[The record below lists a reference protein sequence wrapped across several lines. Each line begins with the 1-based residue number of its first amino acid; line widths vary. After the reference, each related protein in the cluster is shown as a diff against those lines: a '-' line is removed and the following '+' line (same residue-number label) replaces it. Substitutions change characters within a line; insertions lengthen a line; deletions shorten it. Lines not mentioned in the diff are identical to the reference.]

1 MHSKYWAVGFVA
13 GALIACGGKSTPEG
27 KTAEQAA
34 AETTTYGPVT
44 PSDATTGQPYTP
56 TNPPMASTEHGPVVV
71 VVEPPPLP
79 YSDGQIA
86 SITDAANT
94 AEVEQGTLAQS
105 KARDA
110 RVKKFAA
117 MMIVDHSQAK
127 KQQADLMQRLGITAI
142 ETKKSAAIQEES
154 NRTLESLRA
163 LGRSEFDRAYIDV
176 QVDAHQKV
184 LDSFDNELIP
194 NAKNSEFK
202 ASLVEF
208 RPQVES
214 HLKEAQD
221 IQQSLASAPLNP
233 VGKVGP
239 SEGVRQAPLGGK
251 QPSSK

>member
-1 MHSKYWAVGFVA
+1 MQSKFWLVGFVA
-13 GALIACGGKSTPEG
+13 GALLACGSKSTPEG
-27 KTAEQAA
+27 KTAEQAQAEA
-34 AETTTYGPVT
+34 AYAPVTETTGA
-44 PSDATTGQPYTP
+44 ATGTPYTP
-56 TNPPMASTEHGPVVV
+56 TNPPMAGTERGPGGPVVV

-105 KARDA
+105 KAKDA

-127 KQQADLMQRLGITAI
+127 KQQADLIQRLGITAI
-142 ETKKSAAIQEES
+142 ETKKSAALAEES
-154 NRTLESLRA
+154 NRTLESLRG
-163 LGRSEFDRAYIDV
+163 LSRNEFDRAYIDV

-194 NAKNSEFK
+194 NAKNAEFK
-202 ASLVEF
+202 AALVEF
-208 RPQVES
+208 RPRVEA
-214 HLKEAQD
+214 HLSEAQD

-233 VGKVGP
+233 VGKAPP
-239 SEGVRQAPLGGK
+239 SEGVHRAHASGK
-251 QPSSK
+251 